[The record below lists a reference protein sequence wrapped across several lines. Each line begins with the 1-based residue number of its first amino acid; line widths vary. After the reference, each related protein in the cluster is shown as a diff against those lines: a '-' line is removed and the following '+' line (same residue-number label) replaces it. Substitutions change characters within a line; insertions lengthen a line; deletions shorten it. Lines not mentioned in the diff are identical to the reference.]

1 MIRAFPTGKWLKQEN
16 IVRLYYRQPYLIAPL
31 FWIIG
36 RSGYFQSSMA
46 NRELN
51 SLSLFGRKVLTLLR
65 EKDLF
70 FNASAITFNLFI
82 CAIPFTLILISIL
95 GYVLSTEAAFNELI
109 RYGRELFPSFTFE
122 SQSGDVIAGAITLEA
137 LIEPL
142 VGVRQVFGIAG
153 LIILMI
159 FSQGLFHT
167 LKHVLF
173 KVFDIQDRK
182 SPTMELV
189 YNFFAFGIVGGVF
202 IFFTMSISLVS
213 FFSFDEY
220 AIPYTEI
227 VLELTWLSDW
237 LTGFIPT
244 FFTFLLFFAIY
255 RYISEKR
262 LNNRVALIAA
272 ASYTVLF
279 EVAKY
284 GVSIYLEYAFTAYQ
298 FFYQGYAALI
308 ILSFWAFYSAFLFVF
323 TSVLARAYQDVF
335 LEQAPAI
342 EKNPYTAIS

>member
-1 MIRAFPTGKWLKQEN
+1 
-16 IVRLYYRQPYLIAPL
+16 
-31 FWIIG
+31 
-36 RSGYFQSSMA
+36 MA
-46 NRELN
+46 NKESN
-51 SLSLFGRKVLTLLR
+51 NITLFGRKLLTLLR

-95 GYVLSTEAAFNELI
+95 GYILSTEAAFNELL

-122 SQSGDVIAGAITLEA
+122 SQTGDIIEGAITLEA

-142 VGVRQVFGIAG
+142 VGVRQVFGIVG
-153 LIILMI
+153 LIFLMI
-159 FSQGLFHT
+159 FAQGLFHT

-182 SPTMELV
+182 SPVMELV

-202 IFFTMSISLVS
+202 IFFTMAISLIS

-227 VLELTWLSDW
+227 VIELSWISDW

-244 FFTFLLFFAIY
+244 LFTFLLFFAIY

-272 ASYTVLF
+272 TSYTVLF

-323 TSVLARAYQDVF
+323 TSVLARAYQEVF
-335 LEQAPAI
+335 LEQTPAI

>member
-1 MIRAFPTGKWLKQEN
+1 MGILADQVILEKSMIDIDLQKLNHFGH
-16 IVRLYYRQPYLIAPL
+16 RL
-31 FWIIG
+31 W
-36 RSGYFQSSMA
+36 
-46 NRELN
+46 
-51 SLSLFGRKVLTLLR
+51 TLLK
-65 EKDLF
+65 EKNLF

-95 GYVLSTEAAFNELI
+95 GYVLSTEAAFNELV
-109 RYGRELFPSFTFE
+109 RYGRELFPAFTFE
-122 SQSGDVIAGAITLEA
+122 SDSGDVFAGAVTLET

-173 KVFDIQDRK
+173 EVFDIQDRK
-182 SPTMELV
+182 SPAMELV

-202 IFFTMSISLVS
+202 IFFTMAISLIS
-213 FFSFDEY
+213 IFSFDQY
-220 AIPYTEI
+220 NVPYTDLVI
-227 VLELTWLSDW
+227 ELTWISDW
-237 LTGFIPT
+237 LTGLVPT
-244 FFTFLLFFAIY
+244 IFTFLLFFAIY

-272 ASYTVLF
+272 VSYTLLF
-279 EVAKY
+279 DLAKY

-308 ILSFWAFYSAFLFVF
+308 ILSFWAFYSAFLFVA